1 MTTTLFIVVVVV
13 VTALV
18 FDFTNGFHDSSNA
31 MATAVATGA
40 FTPRRAVLVAA
51 VLNVVGALLS
61 TEVAKTISHGMFD
74 DALIQAAPEM
84 VFAGLAGAILW
95 NLATWLFG
103 LPSSSSHA
111 LFGGLIGAVIVA
123 AGLEGVHW
131 GTVVSKIILPA
142 LIAPCVAGLAAALA
156 TFLAYRLARPEDR
169 YSQGIFRYGQRVSA
183 SMVALSHGTSD
194 GQKTMGVITLV
205 LVAAGYQGAGSSPH
219 WWVIA
224 AAGLAIGLG
233 TYSGGWRIMRTM
245 GKGLVHIDS
254 PQGFAAET
262 ASTVSILASS
272 HLGFALSTTH
282 ICTGSI
288 LGSGIGRGS
297 KVSWGTFGR
306 MGIAWLVTLPCSA
319 VVGALTSFIAVKGGV
334 VGVVGVIV
342 LLIATALLIIRQ
354 ANHNKVDFS
363 NVNDANEV
371 VVGKQNDPEL
381 ARPARSIAE
390 VKQELAT
397 AGGKGL
403 R

>member
-61 TEVAKTISHGMFD
+61 TEVAKTISGGMFD
-74 DALIQAAPEM
+74 DALIQAAPAM

-131 GTVVSKIILPA
+131 GTVISKIILPA

-342 LLIATALLIIRQ
+342 LLIAATLLIIRQ